1 MNQAS
6 GRIEMY
12 QADTQ
17 RQLQHAIES
26 LAIDVPPRDQGRT
39 TEDCEQWQI
48 ERLLQALLQAGELP
62 LPVSLTKRE
71 RPDFLLTAGTHSVG
85 IEPTEAIN
93 RDYVAATMHPNARQS
108 GSLVDPSLY
117 RWGTAGRTR
126 EQIAEEAGRTE
137 LTGDGWAGDS
147 VEREF
152 GAMVADIVRSKSAK
166 LRDALRPVR
175 LRQLADLPEPDSA
188 VPRHPRR
195 AGVNAEN
202 AVAPLLGSSGFR
214 NVYVDD
220 GERILEL
227 TATGSRIL

>member
-1 MNQAS
+1 MF
-6 GRIEMY
+6 

-17 RQLQHAIES
+17 RQLQLAIES

-39 TEDCEQWQI
+39 TGDCEQWQI
-48 ERLLQALLQAGELP
+48 ERLLQALLQADELP

-85 IEPTEAIN
+85 IEATEAIN
-93 RDYVAATMHPNARQS
+93 RDYAAATMHPNARQP

-117 RWGTAGRTR
+117 KWGTAGRTR

-137 LTGDGWAGDS
+137 LTGDGWAGNS

-152 GAMVADIVRSKSAK
+152 AAMVADIVRSKSAK
-166 LRDALRPVR
+166 LRDGYDRFDCDSL
-175 LRQLADLPEPDSA
+175 LIYQNQTLPCLDIQGA
-188 VPRHPRR
+188 RRH
-195 AGVNAEN
+195 AEN

-220 GERILEL
+220 GKRILEL